1 MTFLDVSFIA
11 FMAVL
16 TYAVAELFDI
26 ADKGLAHPWVVAN
39 D

>member
-1 MTFLDVSFIA
+1 MTFLDVSAIVFL
-11 FMAVL
+11 AVL
-16 TYAVAELFDI
+16 TYVVAELIDI